1 MDAIKNS
8 AEPGW
13 LEKDVIRGL
22 RVWQI
27 MFICLTGITSVGEC
41 LYVIDLIDEF
51 TYLKWLSKF

>member
-13 LEKDVIRGL
+13 LEKNVIRGL

-41 LYVIDLIDEF
+41 LYLIDLINEV
-51 TYLKWLSKF
+51 